1 MGQWIA
7 RKPIERP
14 DGGLAQPGDPVP
26 FAADWLT
33 PQRWADHGYI
43 EWVED
48 EPVAK
53 PKRERKPKAAKVEEA
68 APAEAL
74 APKRAPRKAAAR
86 KSPAKKPVAKSPAK
100 RSASRKPAA
109 AKTAAKTRRSA

>member
-1 MGQWIA
+1 MGWIA

-26 FAADWLT
+26 FAADWLN

-48 EPVAK
+48 EP
-53 PKRERKPKAAKVEEA
+53 PKKEKTPA
-68 APAEAL
+68 APKVAVAPPAEK
-74 APKRAPRKAAAR
+74 PAPRKRAAAKKTAA
-86 KSPAKKPVAKSPAK
+86 KSPAKKT
-100 RSASRKPAA
+100 ASRKPAA
-109 AKTAAKTRRSA
+109 AKPAAKTRRSA